1 MASLDPSPSPITFG
15 RQTTGDLDQGAARE
29 WLVADGLGGYA
40 MGTVSGLRTRRYHG
54 LLIVATKPPI
64 GRQLGIASLDPV
76 VVLGDNRVRLAT
88 HEWADGTIAP
98 DGYVLLAS
106 FELDRGVPRWRWDL
120 GDVVIEREVAMVH
133 GRPAVAIVH
142 RVARAPG
149 SVSLELEALCTW
161 RDVHGER
168 FAGPDPTVE
177 TTADGFTFEGA
188 YRVAGPGFEPAGAWY
203 RGVRHREEAARGL
216 NPTEDQWLAGRFAVE
231 LTPGETAEVC
241 AWAGDLALPP
251 PPAGSIVAGARARAT
266 ELIARAATR
275 DSPPDDVDALLAM
288 AADQLIVAGP
298 TVVAGYP
305 WFGDW
310 SRDTMTSYE
319 GLFLCTGR
327 ADEGRALLAHAAA
340 TVSEGMLANTADAG
354 GTEYNTVDGTLWFL
368 HAVDRHVAVTGDLDL
383 ARELADGL
391 RSIVDHHVAG
401 TRFGIHVDPADGL
414 LSQGADGWAL
424 TWMDARV
431 DGRAITPRQGKPIEV
446 NALWI
451 NGLAATAALLQRL
464 GSPEDSIERLEAR
477 ARSAFASR
485 FTSPGRV
492 GFADVVDG
500 PNGDDWTLRPNQL
513 LAASLPHGP
522 TNDPAVVRAV
532 APLVTSLGLRSL
544 TPTDP
549 AYRPRHRGNPA
560 ERDTAY
566 HQGTVWPWLI
576 GPYVDAVLRT
586 GASADGLL
594 DGLDVHLRD
603 WGLGSV
609 SETADAE
616 PPHGAT
622 GCPFQAWSVAEL
634 IRARQRS
641 RASRAQPHPDA
652 ARPA

>member
-1 MASLDPSPSPITFG
+1 M
-15 RQTTGDLDQGAARE
+15 
-29 WLVADGLGGYA
+29 GL
-40 MGTVSGLRTRRYHG
+40 
-54 LLIVATKPPI
+54 
-64 GRQLGIASLDPV
+64 ASLDPV

-98 DGYVLLAS
+98 DGYVHLAS

-120 GDVVIEREVAMVH
+120 GDIVIERDLAMLR

-142 RVARAPG
+142 RLVRGPG
-149 SVSLELEALCTW
+149 TVRLELEALCTW

-168 FAGPDPTVE
+168 FAGPDPDVRL
-177 TTADGFTFEGA
+177 TADGFTFEGA
-188 YRVAGPGFEPAGAWY
+188 YRVSGPGFEPVGSWY

-216 NPTEDQWLAGRFAVE
+216 NPIEDQWLAGRFSAE
-231 LTPGETAEVC
+231 LTRGETAEVC
-241 AWAGDLALPP
+241 AWAGDLGLPP
-251 PPAGSIVAGARARAT
+251 PPAGTVVSGARARAT
-266 ELIARAATR
+266 DLVARSTTDAT
-275 DSPPDDVDALLAM
+275 PDDVDAMLTL
-288 AADQLIVAGP
+288 AADQLIVDGP

-327 ADEGRALLAHAAA
+327 TDEGRALLVRAAA
-340 TVSEGMLANTADAG
+340 TLSEGMLANTADAG

-383 ARELADGL
+383 AHELADGL
-391 RSIVDHHVAG
+391 RSIVEHHVAG
-401 TRFGIHVDPADGL
+401 TRFGIRVDPADGL

-431 DGRAITPRQGKPIEV
+431 DGRPITARQGKPVEV
-446 NALWI
+446 NALWV
-451 NGLAATAALLQRL
+451 NGLAATAGLLERL
-464 GSPEDSIERLEAR
+464 GTPEGSIEQLEAQ
-477 ARSAFASR
+477 ARSSFASR
-485 FTSPGRV
+485 YASPGRI

-513 LAASLPHGP
+513 LGVSLPHAP
-522 TNDPAVVRAV
+522 SSDPAVVRAV

-566 HQGTVWPWLI
+566 HEGTVWPWLI
-576 GPYVDAVLRT
+576 GPYVDALLRT
-586 GASADGLL
+586 GASAEGVLH
-594 DGLDVHLRD
+594 GLDLHLRD

-616 PPHGAT
+616 PPHAAS

-634 IRARQRS
+634 IRARR
-641 RASRAQPHPDA
+641 RWH
-652 ARPA
+652 ARPAQPSLGAAHQA